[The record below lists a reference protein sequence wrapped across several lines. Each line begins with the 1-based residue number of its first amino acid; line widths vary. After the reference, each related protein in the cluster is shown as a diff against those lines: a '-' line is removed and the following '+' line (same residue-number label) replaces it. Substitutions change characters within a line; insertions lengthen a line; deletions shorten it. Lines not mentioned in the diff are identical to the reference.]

1 MGSSSNAP
9 TPLSSSPTLSS
20 QSSSDESESGYFD
33 IETFYGD
40 ELLDAYRPEGLHPV
54 HFGDLFHHGRLMMVR
69 KLGHGAFSTV
79 WLAKDT
85 LYNEPSRSIIN
96 FTDFP
101 PSKLSYKYEIF
112 ATEILIMW
120 L

>member
-9 TPLSSSPTLSS
+9 TSPFSSVSAPNAPTPPSSSPTLSS
-20 QSSSDESESGYFD
+20 ENSSDKSESGYYE
-33 IETFYGD
+33 IKTFYGD
-40 ELLDAYRPEGLHPV
+40 KPLDAYYPGGLHPV

-85 LYNEPSRSIIN
+85 MYIEPRPFIIY

-101 PSKLSYKYEIF
+101 PSNFSY
-112 ATEILIMW
+112 
-120 L
+120 